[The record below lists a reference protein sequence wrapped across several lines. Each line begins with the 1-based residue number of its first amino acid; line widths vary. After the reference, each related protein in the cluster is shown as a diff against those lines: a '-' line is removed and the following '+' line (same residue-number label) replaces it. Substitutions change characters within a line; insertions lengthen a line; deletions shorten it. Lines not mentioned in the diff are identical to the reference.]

1 MPQDI
6 KKSAPVKKAVMPAKK
21 ETVAERLN
29 KVNPVS
35 KAKYEAAMQK
45 QWKSRPENQMKSS
58 PKASPKEAK
67 ATPMKERTI
76 PYQMKPA
83 SNANEIKIAQRA
95 SYMTEKAPKKMMK
108 TEATPKK
115 NK

>member
-6 KKSAPVKKAVMPAKK
+6 KKSAPVKKAVMPAKKAAVPVKK

-45 QWKSRPENQMKSS
+45 QWKSRPENQMKYSL
-58 PKASPKEAK
+58 KG
-67 ATPMKERTI
+67 
-76 PYQMKPA
+76 
-83 SNANEIKIAQRA
+83 
-95 SYMTEKAPKKMMK
+95 
-108 TEATPKK
+108 ATPKK